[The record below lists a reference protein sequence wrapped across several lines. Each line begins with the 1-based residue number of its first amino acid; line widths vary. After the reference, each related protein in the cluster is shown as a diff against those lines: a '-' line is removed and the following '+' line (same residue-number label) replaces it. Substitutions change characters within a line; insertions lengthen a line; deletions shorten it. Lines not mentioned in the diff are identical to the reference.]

1 MNHFDIEKLNRKNI
15 YKTSEQ
21 LFEKVQDNVLKQ
33 TVDAEK
39 TTHTIGGNRTLWYA
53 IAAAVV
59 LLFGI
64 GLFITSISDTLPNDA
79 LAQTEGTDTAYES
92 NVKQPYHKIS
102 PENDA
107 KTELSEI
114 NPIIENEPYLAQ
126 NETSAKIQSPATKT
140 NQYKKE
146 ITTLRKTTENVEQI
160 VASFTS
166 ADITELSK
174 EAEVDV
180 YLDLY

>member
-15 YKTSEQ
+15 YETPEQ
-21 LFEKVQDNVLKQ
+21 LFEKVQNNVLKQ

-39 TTHTIGGNRTLWYA
+39 TTHTIGGSRTLWYA

-114 NPIIENEPYLAQ
+114 NPIVENEPYLAQ

-140 NQYKKE
+140 TNAKRNNNA
-146 ITTLRKTTENVEQI
+146 TKTTENVEQI

>member
-15 YKTSEQ
+15 YKTPEQ

-39 TTHTIGGNRTLWYA
+39 TTHTIGGNRALWYA

-79 LAQTEGTDTAYES
+79 LAQTGGTDTAYES
-92 NVKQPYHKIS
+92 NVKQPYHKTS

-114 NPIIENEPYLAQ
+114 NPIVENEPYLAQ
-126 NETSAKIQSPATKT
+126 NETSAKIHSPTTKT
-140 NQYKKE
+140 TNAKRNNNA
-146 ITTLRKTTENVEQI
+146 TKTTENVEQI

>member
-15 YKTSEQ
+15 YKTPEQ

-33 TVDAEK
+33 TVDKGKA
-39 TTHTIGGNRTLWYA
+39 TYSIGSNTTLWYA

-64 GLFITSISDTLPNDA
+64 GLFITPIGDTLPNDA
-79 LAQTEGTDTAYES
+79 LAQTEGTDTTYES
-92 NVKQPYHKIS
+92 NVEQPYQENT
-102 PENDA
+102 PENDL

-114 NPIIENEPYLAQ
+114 NPITDNEPYLAQ
-126 NETSAKIQSPATKT
+126 NETSSKVQSPTTRTT
-140 NQYKKE
+140 NSKRNSNTVKKA
-146 ITTLRKTTENVEQI
+146 ENVEQI

-174 EAEVDV
+174 EAEIDV

>member
-15 YKTSEQ
+15 YKTPEQ

-33 TVDAEK
+33 TVGKGK
-39 TTHTIGGNRTLWYA
+39 TTHTIGSNRTLWYA

-64 GLFITSISDTLPNDA
+64 GLFITPIGDTLPNDA
-79 LAQTEGTDTAYES
+79 LAQTEGTDTTYES
-92 NVKQPYHKIS
+92 NVEQPYHENT
-102 PENDA
+102 PENDL

-114 NPIIENEPYLAQ
+114 NPITDNEPYLAQ
-126 NETSAKIQSPATKT
+126 NETSSKVQSPTTRTT
-140 NQYKKE
+140 NSKRSSNTVKKA
-146 ITTLRKTTENVEQI
+146 ENVEQI